1 METRNVS
8 NLVRKLYGAYVS
20 KERKVVE
27 DLLGEG
33 FTFTS
38 PDDDHIGRAVYFER
52 CWPNSER
59 IKAFEIEKLVE
70 RDNEAFVRYE
80 VETNAGDRFRNVEWL
95 RFEDGKLREVE
106 VYFGSLADDDDVK
119 GRKD

>member
-59 IKAFEIEKLVE
+59 IKAFEIKKLVE